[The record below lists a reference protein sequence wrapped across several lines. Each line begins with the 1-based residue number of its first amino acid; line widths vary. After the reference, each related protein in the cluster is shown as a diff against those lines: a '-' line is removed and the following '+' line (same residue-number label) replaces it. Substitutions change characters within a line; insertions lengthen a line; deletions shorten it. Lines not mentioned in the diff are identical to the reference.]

1 MCREHAHGTIN
12 FTWVPSVERMVRK
25 LRGPVKKESKEERRQ
40 RRRDN
45 VEGKQKILTVAVP
58 VVLGVI
64 GLVVFLVWMKSWS
77 VGSATPS

>member
-1 MCREHAHGTIN
+1 
-12 FTWVPSVERMVRK
+12 MVRK

-58 VVLGVI
+58 VLLGVI

-77 VGSATPS
+77 VGSAAPS